1 MARSLRRAW
10 GFWKFRRRIF
20 VCEVERVMLIS
31 AGERVGGGAGSG
43 GCGPLLGEGRGRDG
57 VCGKL
62 AFAAVCTVVSL
73 YLRIHLILLGRSH
86 DWKVLQC
93 AVVLRHAA
101 HRPSQGHPDLRA
113 PPLHVGRGP

>member
-10 GFWKFRRRIF
+10 GFWKFWRRIF

-86 DWKVLQC
+86 G
-93 AVVLRHAA
+93 VV
-101 HRPSQGHPDLRA
+101 
-113 PPLHVGRGP
+113 VGRALHTDQGGGFLISR

>member
-10 GFWKFRRRIF
+10 GFWKFWRRIF

-86 DWKVLQC
+86 D
-93 AVVLRHAA
+93 
-101 HRPSQGHPDLRA
+101 
-113 PPLHVGRGP
+113 

>member
-10 GFWKFRRRIF
+10 GFWKFWRRIF

-73 YLRIHLILLGRSH
+73 YLRIHLISCWDGVMES
-86 DWKVLQC
+86 
-93 AVVLRHAA
+93 
-101 HRPSQGHPDLRA
+101 
-113 PPLHVGRGP
+113 